1 MGVDTTKFTKKVDLA
16 NSTSNVDK
24 LDNDTLKTVPS
35 NLSNLNSIED
45 KLHDNKLV
53 PMWCSKRWCCLKRCI

>member
-16 NSTSNVDK
+16 NSKSNVDK

-35 NLSNLNSIED
+35 HLSNLNSIED

-53 PMWCSKRWCCLKRCI
+53 PM

>member
-16 NSTSNVDK
+16 NSSSNVDK

-45 KLHDNKLV
+45 KLHDNKLA
-53 PMWCSKRWCCLKRCI
+53 PM